1 MLLERKE
8 KEQAMPL
15 DAETP
20 WNQKEILADWKK
32 KDEPAAQ

>member
-20 WNQKEILADWKK
+20 WNQKEMSSCWPDRIGINL
-32 KDEPAAQ
+32 